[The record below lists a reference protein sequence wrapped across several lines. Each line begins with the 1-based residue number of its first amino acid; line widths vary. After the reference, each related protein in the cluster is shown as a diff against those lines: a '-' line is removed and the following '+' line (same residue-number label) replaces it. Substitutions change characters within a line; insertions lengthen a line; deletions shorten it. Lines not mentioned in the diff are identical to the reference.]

1 MSKEPFEK
9 LLEAMRLSA
18 LTKAVTDLLILKHEL
33 NFGQVIAVLLN
44 ATAITIASSNVSEE
58 ELNEF
63 LQGLF
68 ERLKKLALDSMGEV
82 RNIR

>member
-1 MSKEPFEK
+1 MKEPFEA
-9 LLEAMRLSA
+9 LLEAMRVSA
-18 LTKAVTDLLILKHEL
+18 LTKVVTDLLILKHEL

-44 ATAITIASSNVSEE
+44 ATAKTIASSNVSEG

-68 ERLKKLALDSMGEV
+68 ERLKKLTLDNMGAV
-82 RNIR
+82 KKY